1 MKPATVALGLAL
13 LMIVVAFAVPARPVA
28 AVDLTGQ
35 YGGNLRMAVLA
46 APNWNPLSANPADV
60 PIHNLVWDTMAR
72 PDPVTGEPKPWAA
85 LSWTPNSVAKTI
97 TLTPRAGAMW
107 STGAAITTADL
118 VRTFTQYGFTVSAAG
133 SDLVF
138 DFTSGS
144 PGRFYSEALYD
155 WIAWD
160 ATGTVRYSGMYS
172 PTSGNT
178 NLLAANPHYW
188 AGRPYLD
195 SVTLVV
201 STSVDDG
208 ACRLLKNRAVPALA
222 GTVDFIGFTLL
233 PNDLTDERACTS
245 YGGFRDALGNP
256 LNKSLVNAN
265 ASRAEPIVSSVHNP
279 GPRFMYYWL
288 NVAGGGAIGDVNF
301 RRALY
306 LLVNKQLAISI
317 EPSSKVTHSLISR
330 EDTFWFMPSWEV
342 VRDAGFTTIRDP
354 AGTPRQDTKPFPGA
368 QALDM
373 AGYVDRTGDGW
384 RENRTGAPLSIN
396 VGGVDFHVD
405 PRDTTIVGAYIDVLR
420 RQGVNANIVV
430 FNSWTDLR
438 AAEASGAVQVALETF
453 DPGSGNPRWM
463 ETFQPIIAANDPNTI
478 THLGLG
484 KNAYTLADRRLHFN
498 HVTYYN
504 SLCACVLPVVH
515 YESLEVY
522 DRASFAG
529 WMPGFGGINNVWS
542 FGSLKQ
548 PPLGALSATISVF
561 TKSVTSGGTTTVQV
575 AVSNAGGAAVANA
588 TVALATTSGAPNPSS
603 GLTDP
608 NGRFQSTWTAPTVS
622 QDTDVTVTAPV
633 SKHHYAG
640 TVVWAGLPAHAPF
653 RPLDVSVI
661 VGQAILNSSVSTSV
675 SVQVTS
681 LGQAVPD
688 ADVSLSLSLPGGTLS
703 PYSGRTGTTC
713 PGATCGVFTS
723 TFVGNPTVRSIYR
736 IDVSASKAGYTPTT
750 GTGSVIVTPPPNDT
764 TKFTRVTTT
773 VPGFETLAV
782 LAAIGAAVAVL
793 RWRSRREG

>member
-1 MKPATVALGLAL
+1 MRPATAALGLAL
-13 LMIVVAFAVPARPVA
+13 LMIVVAFAVPARPA
-28 AVDLTGQ
+28 AAADLTGQ

-46 APNWNPLSANPADV
+46 APSWNPLSTNPADAPV
-60 PIHNLVWDTMAR
+60 HNLVWDTMAR

-118 VRTFTQYGFTVSAAG
+118 VRTFTQYGFVVTASG

-138 DFTSGS
+138 NFTTGS
-144 PGRFYSEALYD
+144 PGRFYSEVLYD
-155 WIAWD
+155 WVAWN
-160 ATGTVRYSGMYS
+160 ATGTVQYSGMFA

-178 NLLAANPHYW
+178 NLLAANTHFW

-201 STSVDDG
+201 SSSVDDG
-208 ACRLLKNRAVPALA
+208 ACRLLKNRALPAPPP

-233 PNDLTDERACTS
+233 PNDLTDERACTR
-245 YGGFRDALGNP
+245 YGGFQDARGNP

-265 ASRAEPIVSSVHNP
+265 ASRAEPSVSAVHNP

-288 NVAGGGAIGDVNF
+288 NVAGGGAVGDVNF

-317 EPSSKVTHSLISR
+317 EPSSKVTHSLIAR

-354 AGTPRQDTKPFPGA
+354 AGTPRQDTNPFAGA

-396 VGGVDFHVD
+396 VGVVDFNVD
-405 PRDTTIVGAYIDVLR
+405 PRKTTIVGAYVDVLR
-420 RQGVNANIVV
+420 RQGVNANLVV
-430 FNSWTDLR
+430 FGSWAALR
-438 AAEASGAVQVALETF
+438 AAEASGAVQVALENF
-453 DPGSGNPRWM
+453 DPGTANPRWM
-463 ETFQPIIAANDPNTI
+463 ETFAPIIVANDPNTI

-515 YESLEVY
+515 YESLEAY
-522 DRASFAG
+522 DRTSFAG

-548 PPLGALSATISVF
+548 PQLGSLTVSISAF

-575 AVSNAGGAAVANA
+575 AVSDAGGAAVGNA
-588 TVALATTSGAPNPSS
+588 TVALTTTSGSLNPVS
-603 GLTDP
+603 GLTNP
-608 NGRFQSTWTAPTVS
+608 AGRFQTTWTAPQVS
-622 QDTDVTVTAPV
+622 QDADVTIMATVNKTQYVGA
-633 SKHHYAG
+633 
-640 TVVWAGLPAHAPF
+640 VVWTGLTAHE
-653 RPLDVSVI
+653 RIQPLDVSVI
-661 VGQAILNSSVSTSV
+661 VGQAILNATVTTSV
-675 SVQVTS
+675 TVSVTS
-681 LGQAVPD
+681 LGLPVPN
-688 ADVSLSLSLPGGTLS
+688 ADVSLHLSLPAGTLS
-703 PYSGRTGTTC
+703 PYSGRTGST
-713 PGATCGVFTS
+713 GVFTS
-723 TFVGNPTVRSIYR
+723 NFTGNPTVRSIYR
-736 IDVSASKAGYTPTT
+736 IDVSASKAGYVPFT
-750 GTGSVIVTPPPNDT
+750 GPGGSVIVTPPPNDT